1 MKSMKWMIG
10 MTAGALALGAGS
22 AGAQEVTLRI
32 HHFLPPQATI
42 QALVFNPWCEKVG
55 KESGGRIKCQIYPA
69 MQLGGT
75 PPQLFDQAKDG
86 VADIIWTVAT
96 YQAGRFVK
104 SEVMELPFMAK
115 NAEVGSP
122 ALWDYVHKNSLDE
135 FKGVK
140 VLALHLHDGAL
151 MHFANRRVTNL
162 EEFKGQKVRGPTR
175 IGSKFITAL
184 GGTAVQMPLPQVPE
198 SISKSV
204 IDGAM
209 VPWEGVPPIKLQE
222 IAKYHLDNAPNVP
235 RMSNTTFVIAMNQA
249 KYDSLPPDLK
259 KVIDANTGFEWSKEI
274 GKIFDSTTARG
285 IQLAKDANGVFDV
298 LSPAEYTKWE
308 KAGDGVVKEWIGDVN
323 AKGANGQQMYDE
335 ARALIKKYGG

>member
-1 MKSMKWMIG
+1 
-10 MTAGALALGAGS
+10 
-22 AGAQEVTLRI
+22 
-32 HHFLPPQATI
+32 
-42 QALVFNPWCEKVG
+42 
-55 KESGGRIKCQIYPA
+55 
-69 MQLGGT
+69 
-75 PPQLFDQAKDG
+75 
-86 VADIIWTVAT
+86 
-96 YQAGRFVK
+96 
-104 SEVMELPFMAK
+104 
-115 NAEVGSP
+115 
-122 ALWDYVHKNSLDE
+122 
-135 FKGVK
+135 
-140 VLALHLHDGAL
+140 

-259 KVIDANTGFEWSKEI
+259 KVIDANSGLRVVEADRQDLRQHDCARQASWRRTRTASSTRCRRPSTRS
-274 GKIFDSTTARG
+274 GKRPETA
-285 IQLAKDANGVFDV
+285 
-298 LSPAEYTKWE
+298 W
-308 KAGDGVVKEWIGDVN
+308 
-323 AKGANGQQMYDE
+323 
-335 ARALIKKYGG
+335 